1 MRPAL
6 VFPVLITALCVSG
19 AAGAACPEGQDCRRK
34 TARAA
39 PAKPEPKR
47 FEPYDPDRVR
57 SGSRPGFIDL
67 GGGSEIRVGGRTRV
81 EYGYTR

>member
-1 MRPAL
+1 MRPPSL
-6 VFPVLITALCVSG
+6 FSVLIVALCVSG
-19 AAGAACPEGQDCRRK
+19 AAQAACPDSQDCRRER
-34 TARAA
+34 ARAA